1 MFYKISEACTES
13 TQTEDE
19 VLACHI
25 QHLGLEMR
33 PQELTHLFTPG
44 QVSWLKHRNAKGVT

>member
-44 QVSWLKHRNAKGVT
+44 QVSWLKQRNAKGVT